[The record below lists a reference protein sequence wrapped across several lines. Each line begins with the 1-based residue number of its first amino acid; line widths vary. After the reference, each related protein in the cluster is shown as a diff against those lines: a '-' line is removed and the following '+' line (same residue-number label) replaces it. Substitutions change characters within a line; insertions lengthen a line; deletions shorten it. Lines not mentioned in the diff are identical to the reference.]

1 MNQIRT
7 LFILPIILALFY
19 PINLLSE
26 NLPTPCSPA
35 GNTYYLM
42 SAVIMAESA
51 SQEGS
56 GNIIQK
62 ADKIKIIN
70 LGPVINHEGV
80 DYAPTISADGRT
92 LFYVSDRTGSRIN
105 SNEKVN
111 SHDFWAARKNNR
123 LDTVFFEPWNIDTLT
138 GLDYLNVNSEFNEGA
153 ASIAADRQSL
163 YFTACSRPDG
173 LGECDVYSSEIQGN
187 VWARPV
193 NLGKNVNSKGW
204 DAQPSI
210 APDKSRVYFVSSRE
224 GPNSD
229 GKSKPENIDI
239 WYSDWDDDMEEWLP
253 AKNLEAIN
261 TSKQEFT
268 PFIAADNVTLFFASR
283 GHKPNLGGL
292 DFYVTRYDAGT
303 DLWSKPENL
312 GAPIN
317 TDEDEMFISLPA
329 SGDVIYFSSKR
340 TDLPGSQGNLDVFM
354 AFVPTFFRAVNLIGT
369 VVDECSGEFIPADI
383 TVKNPITGREVKDKI
398 DFDKTEFEVVISNTD
413 YGDPKDSLKFVDI
426 EITAVNEK
434 YGTTS
439 LVQRVEKPAKTE
451 EISET
456 KEFASEIKVKLVLG
470 QQPVI
475 QANINEA
482 DYITRI
488 KSIKP
493 ELGTFRGLVMNETK
507 TWDLYPLLP
516 NIFFDIGKD
525 EIPARYQLF
534 KSKDQTKY
542 FTDTTIAGGTLDK
555 YYHLLNIYGFRLTN
569 KPNEKITIVGNTD
582 NQSEGEKSKE
592 LAKKRAENVFNYL
605 RDIWGIS
612 ESRMKIEARLLP
624 KTPSGTQQDPDLGNA
639 ENRRVDIECDEWD
652 IIKPVFDVGSVIR
665 PQPETMD
672 FELKNGIEEGIIA
685 KRRIEIKRGETV
697 WNTLTDL
704 GAVTNSD
711 INWNWQ
717 DSEYEYPNDE
727 VPFIAQFIVTTNEG
741 HECKSEPIEIPVM
754 QVSSERKQ
762 VEKTADSTMER
773 YNLILFPFNSAEAGP
788 LNERIMRD
796 YVYQRCR
803 PTSKIEVI
811 GHTDVKGMYDTNKK
825 LSVRR
830 AGTVETGIK
839 RTTKNAFGELK
850 SDGVGEENALYPNEL
865 PEGRFYNR
873 TVQVII
879 QTPVSEY
886 E

>member
-7 LFILPIILALFY
+7 FLLLPIILAFFY
-19 PINLLSE
+19 PAFLFSSE
-26 NLPTPCSPA
+26 SKANSNEA
-35 GNTYYLM
+35 GNTLYLM
-42 SAVIMAESA
+42 SATIMSEVGAEQA
-51 SQEGS
+51 

-62 ADKIKIIN
+62 TDKIRIIN

-80 DYAPTISADGRT
+80 DYAPTVSADGRT
-92 LFYVSDRTGSRIN
+92 LFYVSNRPGSRVN
-105 SNEKVN
+105 DNENVN

-123 LDTVFFEPWNIDTLT
+123 LDTVFFEPWNIDTLV

-173 LGECDVYSSEIQGN
+173 LGECDIYSSEIQGN
-187 VWARPV
+187 VWSRPV
-193 NLGKNVNSKGW
+193 NLGPNVNSKGW

-210 APDKSRVYFVSSRE
+210 APDKSRIYFVSSRE

-229 GKSKPENIDI
+229 GKSKPQNIDI

-253 AKNLEAIN
+253 AINLEAIN
-261 TSKQEFT
+261 TDDQEFT
-268 PFIAADNVTLFFASR
+268 PFIAADNATLFFASR
-283 GHKPNLGGL
+283 GHKPNIGGL
-292 DFYVTRYDAGT
+292 DFYVTRYDAGS
-303 DLWSKPENL
+303 DSWSTPENL

-317 TDEDEMFISLPA
+317 TKEDEMFISLPA

-340 TDLPGSQGNLDVFM
+340 KDLKGYQGDLDVFM

-383 TVKNPITGREVKDKI
+383 VVKNPITGREVKDKI
-398 DFDKTEFEVVISNTD
+398 DFNKEQFEVVISNTD
-413 YGDPKDSLKFVDI
+413 YGDPKDSIKFVDI
-426 EITAVNEK
+426 EITATNPK

-439 LVQRVEKPAKTE
+439 LVKRIEKPDVTE
-451 EISET
+451 EIEET

-470 QQPVI
+470 QKPVI
-475 QANINEA
+475 QADIAEA

-488 KSIKP
+488 KPFKP
-493 ELGTFRGLVMNETK
+493 ELGTYRGLVMNETK

-516 NIFFDIGKD
+516 NIFYEIGD
-525 EIPARYQLF
+525 GNIPPRYQLF
-534 KSKDQTKY
+534 KSKEQTKF

-555 YYHLLNIYGFRLTN
+555 YYHLLNIYGFRLQN
-569 KPNEKITIVGNTD
+569 HPNEKITIVGNTD
-582 NQSEGEKSKE
+582 NTNEGEKSKE
-592 LAKKRAENVFNYL
+592 LAQLRAQNVFNYL

-612 ESRMKIEARLLP
+612 EDRMKIEARLLP
-624 KTPSGTQQDPDLGNA
+624 KTPSGTQQDPDLGQA
-639 ENRRVDIECDEWD
+639 ENRRVDIECDEWE

-665 PQPETMD
+665 PQPETMN
-672 FELKNGIEEGIIA
+672 FNVKNGIEEGIIA
-685 KRRIEIKRGETV
+685 KRRIEIKRGESV
-697 WNTLTDL
+697 WNTITDL
-704 GAVTNSD
+704 GEVTKSE

-717 DSEYEYPNDE
+717 NTDYDYPTDE
-727 VPFIAQFIVTTNEG
+727 VPFTAQFIVTTKEG
-741 HECKSEPIEIPVM
+741 HECESDPIEIPVM

-788 LNERIMRD
+788 LNQRIMSD

-830 AGTVETGIK
+830 AGTVETGIN
-839 RTTKNAFGELK
+839 RTTKGKFGFLK
-850 SDGVGEENALYPNEL
+850 SDGVGEEDPLYPNEL

-879 QTPVSEY
+879 QTPVEEY